1 MSRHHDSNI
10 DPFNAG
16 EPVMPEDTQ
25 PDDFPGDAC
34 SFADKDYS
42 APRKRPDAYRAPTDN
57 SPASVADNNSSIA
70 DKRAHRAWKAAFK
83 TRDGK
88 TNQKPRAS
96 NHTKSSSPKITGRR
110 SKLAIFILIV
120 FILVVAGNLL
130 DSTLFDESP
139 FASFEETFSTHDDDT
154 FDHSQAR
161 ELDPSEL
168 DEEESTV
175 YDVTCQTLSAL
186 QDNEDVRERICNNLS
201 QELKN
206 SYGYDVEDLGIDPTI
221 YANKLLG
228 NFTYKIES
236 VYAFTNNEDPA
247 DNRGTAF
254 FDYFVPSAY
263 DFDETFHEELSEY
276 LYDEGLSSAHG
287 QLTDAQ
293 KERVREIYNDAL
305 NEIENDDTESSY
317 GSLEF
322 SYDGAS
328 NTFGLKEQS
337 FNELVDSA
345 FQLF

>member
-57 SPASVADNNSSIA
+57 SPASVADNSSSVA
-70 DKRAHRAWKAAFK
+70 DKRTHRAWKAAFK

-96 NHTKSSSPKITGRR
+96 NHTKSSSSKTTGRR

-120 FILVVAGNLL
+120 FIFAVAGNLL
-130 DSTLFDESP
+130 DSAFFDESP
-139 FASFEETFSTHDDDT
+139 FAPFEDETLDLSR
-154 FDHSQAR
+154 AR

-175 YDVTCQTLSAL
+175 YDVACQTLSAL
-186 QDNEDVRERICNNLS
+186 QDNENVRERICNNLS

-228 NFTYKIES
+228 NFTYQIDS
-236 VYAFTNNEDPA
+236 VYAFTDNEDPA

-276 LYDEGLSSAHG
+276 LYDEGLTSAHS

-322 SYDGAS
+322 SYDDAS
-328 NTFGLKEQS
+328 NTFSLKEQS

>member
-57 SPASVADNNSSIA
+57 SPASVADNSPSVA
-70 DKRAHRAWKAAFK
+70 DKRTPRAWKAAFK
-83 TRDGK
+83 ARDGK
-88 TNQKPRAS
+88 TNQKPWAS
-96 NHTKSSSPKITGRR
+96 NHAKSSSSKTTGRR
-110 SKLAIFILIV
+110 NKLAIFILIV
-120 FILVVAGNLL
+120 FIFAVAGDLL
-130 DSTLFDESP
+130 ESTFFDESP
-139 FASFEETFSTHDDDT
+139 FASFEDET
-154 FDHSQAR
+154 FDHSRAR
-161 ELDPSEL
+161 QLDPSEL

-175 YDVTCQTLSAL
+175 YDVARQTLSAL

-206 SYGYDVEDLGIDPTI
+206 SYGYDVEDLGIDPTL
-221 YANKLLG
+221 YANKLLS
-228 NFTYKIES
+228 NFTYQIES
-236 VYAFTNNEDPA
+236 VYAFTDNEDPA

-276 LYDEGLSSAHG
+276 LYDEGLSSANS

-328 NTFGLKEQS
+328 NTFSLKEQS

>member
-1 MSRHHDSNI
+1 
-10 DPFNAG
+10 
-16 EPVMPEDTQ
+16 MP
-25 PDDFPGDAC
+25 
-34 SFADKDYS
+34 
-42 APRKRPDAYRAPTDN
+42 
-57 SPASVADNNSSIA
+57 
-70 DKRAHRAWKAAFK
+70 
-83 TRDGK
+83 
-88 TNQKPRAS
+88 
-96 NHTKSSSPKITGRR
+96 
-110 SKLAIFILIV
+110 
-120 FILVVAGNLL
+120 
-130 DSTLFDESP
+130 
-139 FASFEETFSTHDDDT
+139 ETFSTHDDDT
-154 FDHSQAR
+154 FDHPRAR
-161 ELDPSEL
+161 QLDPSEL

-228 NFTYKIES
+228 NFTYQIES

-276 LYDEGLSSAHG
+276 LYDEGLSSAHS

-328 NTFGLKEQS
+328 NTFSLKEQS

>member
-16 EPVMPEDTQ
+16 EPIMPEDTQ
-25 PDDFPGDAC
+25 PSDFLGDAC

-42 APRKRPDAYRAPTDN
+42 APRKRPDAYHAPTDN
-57 SPASVADNNSSIA
+57 SPASVADNSSSVA
-70 DKRAHRAWKAAFK
+70 DKRTHRAWKTAFK

-88 TNQKPRAS
+88 TNQKSRAS
-96 NHTKSSSPKITGRR
+96 NHTKSSSSKTTGRR

-120 FILVVAGNLL
+120 FIFAVAGDLL
-130 DSTLFDESP
+130 ESTFFDEGP
-139 FASFEETFSTHDDDT
+139 FAPFEDET
-154 FDHSQAR
+154 FDHSRAR
-161 ELDPSEL
+161 QLDPSEL
-168 DEEESTV
+168 NEKESTV
-175 YDVTCQTLSAL
+175 YDVACQTLSAL

-206 SYGYDVEDLGIDPTI
+206 SYGYDVEDLGIDPTL

-228 NFTYKIES
+228 NFTYQIES
-236 VYAFTNNEDPA
+236 VYAFTDNEDSA

-276 LYDEGLSSAHG
+276 LYDEGLSSAHS

-293 KERVREIYNDAL
+293 KGRVREIYNDAL

-328 NTFGLKEQS
+328 NTFSLKEQS

>member
-57 SPASVADNNSSIA
+57 SPASIADNSPSVT
-70 DKRAHRAWKAAFK
+70 DKRTHRAWKAAFK
-83 TRDGK
+83 KRDGK
-88 TNQKPRAS
+88 TNQKSRAS
-96 NHTKSSSPKITGRR
+96 NHTKSSSSKTTGRR

-120 FILVVAGNLL
+120 FIFAVAGNLL
-130 DSTLFDESP
+130 DNIFFDESP
-139 FASFEETFSTHDDDT
+139 FAPFEDEM
-154 FDHSQAR
+154 FDHSRAR
-161 ELDPSEL
+161 QLDPSEL
-168 DEEESTV
+168 NEEESTV

-206 SYGYDVEDLGIDPTI
+206 SYGYDVVDLGIDPTL

-228 NFTYKIES
+228 NFTYQIDS

-276 LYDEGLSSAHG
+276 LYDEGLSSAHS

-328 NTFGLKEQS
+328 NTFSLKEQS

>member
-57 SPASVADNNSSIA
+57 SPASVAD
-70 DKRAHRAWKAAFK
+70 KRTHRAWKAAFK

-96 NHTKSSSPKITGRR
+96 DHTKSSSSKTTGRR

-120 FILVVAGNLL
+120 FIVAVAGNLL
-130 DSTLFDESP
+130 DNTFFDESP
-139 FASFEETFSTHDDDT
+139 FAPFEVETFDLSR
-154 FDHSQAR
+154 AR

-168 DEEESTV
+168 DKEESTV

-186 QDNEDVRERICNNLS
+186 QDNENVRERICNNLS
-201 QELKN
+201 QELKT
-206 SYGYDVEDLGIDPTI
+206 SYGYDFEDLGIDPRI

-228 NFTYKIES
+228 NFTYQIDS
-236 VYAFTNNEDPA
+236 VYAFTDNEDPA

-254 FDYFVPSAY
+254 FDYFVPNAY

-276 LYDEGLSSAHG
+276 LYDEGLSSAHS

-317 GSLEF
+317 ESLEF
-322 SYDGAS
+322 NYDGAS
-328 NTFGLKEQS
+328 NTFSLKEQS

>member
-16 EPVMPEDTQ
+16 EPIMPEDTQ
-25 PDDFPGDAC
+25 PSDFLGDAC

-57 SPASVADNNSSIA
+57 SPASVADNNSSVA
-70 DKRAHRAWKAAFK
+70 DKRTHRAWKAAFK

-96 NHTKSSSPKITGRR
+96 NPTKSSSSKTTGRR
-110 SKLAIFILIV
+110 NKLAIFILIV
-120 FILVVAGNLL
+120 FIFAVAGDLL
-130 DSTLFDESP
+130 ESTFFDESP
-139 FASFEETFSTHDDDT
+139 FAPFEDET
-154 FDHSQAR
+154 FDHSRAR
-161 ELDPSEL
+161 QLDPSEL

-175 YDVTCQTLSAL
+175 YDVARQTLSAL

-206 SYGYDVEDLGIDPTI
+206 SYGYDVDDLGIDPTL
-221 YANKLLG
+221 YANKLLS
-228 NFTYKIES
+228 NFTYQIES
-236 VYAFTNNEDPA
+236 VYAFTDNEDPA

-254 FDYFVPSAY
+254 FDYFIPSAY

-276 LYDEGLSSAHG
+276 LYDEGLSSAHS

-322 SYDGAS
+322 SYDDTS
-328 NTFGLKEQS
+328 NTFSLKEQS

>member
-16 EPVMPEDTQ
+16 EPIMPEDTQ
-25 PDDFPGDAC
+25 PSDFLGDAC

-57 SPASVADNNSSIA
+57 SPASVTDNSSSIA
-70 DKRAHRAWKAAFK
+70 DKRTHRAWKAAFK
-83 TRDGK
+83 KHDGK

-96 NHTKSSSPKITGRR
+96 NHIKSSSSKTTGRR

-130 DSTLFDESP
+130 DSTFFDESP
-139 FASFEETFSTHDDDT
+139 FAAFEDET
-154 FDHSQAR
+154 FDHSRVR

-175 YDVTCQTLSAL
+175 YDVARQTLSAL

-228 NFTYKIES
+228 NFTYQIDS
-236 VYAFTNNEDPA
+236 VYAFTDNEDPA

-276 LYDEGLSSAHG
+276 LYDEGLSSAHS

-322 SYDGAS
+322 SYDGTS
-328 NTFGLKEQS
+328 NTFSLKEQS

>member
-57 SPASVADNNSSIA
+57 SPASVAD
-70 DKRAHRAWKAAFK
+70 KRTHRTWKAAFK

-96 NHTKSSSPKITGRR
+96 NHTKSSSTKTTGRH

-120 FILVVAGNLL
+120 FIFAVAGDLL
-130 DSTLFDESP
+130 ESTFFDESP
-139 FASFEETFSTHDDDT
+139 FAPFEDET
-154 FDHSQAR
+154 FDHSRAR

-168 DEEESTV
+168 NEEESTV
-175 YDVTCQTLSAL
+175 YDVARQTLSAL

-206 SYGYDVEDLGIDPTI
+206 SYGYDVENLGIDPTL

-228 NFTYKIES
+228 NFTYQIES
-236 VYAFTNNEDPA
+236 VYAFTDNEDPA

-276 LYDEGLSSAHG
+276 LYDEGLSSAHS

-293 KERVREIYNDAL
+293 KEHVREIYNDAL

-328 NTFGLKEQS
+328 NTFSLKEQS

>member
-1 MSRHHDSNI
+1 MLTARPPTTPPPASPTTAPASPTKEPIVHGKQLSRHATAKRIKSPGH
-10 DPFNAG
+10 PTTPRGAPLRQ
-16 EPVMPEDTQ
+16 PVAAT
-25 PDDFPGDAC
+25 
-34 SFADKDYS
+34 
-42 APRKRPDAYRAPTDN
+42 
-57 SPASVADNNSSIA
+57 SSL
-70 DKRAHRAWKAAFK
+70 
-83 TRDGK
+83 
-88 TNQKPRAS
+88 
-96 NHTKSSSPKITGRR
+96 SSS
-110 SKLAIFILIV
+110 SSSSFFA
-120 FILVVAGNLL
+120 VAGNLL
-130 DSTLFDESP
+130 DSTFFDESP
-139 FASFEETFSTHDDDT
+139 FAPFEDET
-154 FDHSQAR
+154 FDHSRAR

-186 QDNEDVRERICNNLS
+186 QDNEDIRERICNNLS

-228 NFTYKIES
+228 NFTYQIES
-236 VYAFTNNEDPA
+236 VYAFSDNEDPA

>member
-16 EPVMPEDTQ
+16 EPIMPEDTQ
-25 PDDFPGDAC
+25 PSDFPGDAC

-42 APRKRPDAYRAPTDN
+42 APRKCPDAYRAPTDN
-57 SPASVADNNSSIA
+57 SPASVADNSSSVA
-70 DKRAHRAWKAAFK
+70 DKRTHRAWKTAFK
-83 TRDGK
+83 TRNGK
-88 TNQKPRAS
+88 TNQKPWAS
-96 NHTKSSSPKITGRR
+96 NHTKSSSSKTTGRR
-110 SKLAIFILIV
+110 NKLAIFILIV
-120 FILVVAGNLL
+120 FIFAVAGNLL
-130 DSTLFDESP
+130 DSTFFDESP
-139 FASFEETFSTHDDDT
+139 FAPFEDET
-154 FDHSQAR
+154 FDHSRAR

-168 DEEESTV
+168 NEEESTV
-175 YDVTCQTLSAL
+175 YDVACQTLSAL

-206 SYGYDVEDLGIDPTI
+206 SYGYDVVDLGIDPTL

-228 NFTYKIES
+228 NFTYQIDS
-236 VYAFTNNEDPA
+236 VYAFTDNEDPA

-254 FDYFVPSAY
+254 FDYFVPSTY

-276 LYDEGLSSAHG
+276 LYDEGLGSAHS

-305 NEIENDDTESSY
+305 NKIENDDTESSY

-328 NTFGLKEQS
+328 NTFSLKEQS

>member
-16 EPVMPEDTQ
+16 EPIMPEDTQ
-25 PDDFPGDAC
+25 PSDFLGDAC

-57 SPASVADNNSSIA
+57 SPASVADNSPSVT
-70 DKRAHRAWKAAFK
+70 DKETHRAWKAAFK

-96 NHTKSSSPKITGRR
+96 NHIKSSSSKTTGRR

-130 DSTLFDESP
+130 DSTFFDESP
-139 FASFEETFSTHDDDT
+139 FAAFEDET
-154 FDHSQAR
+154 FDHSRAR
-161 ELDPSEL
+161 QPDPSEL

-175 YDVTCQTLSAL
+175 YDVARQTLSAL

-201 QELKN
+201 QELKT
-206 SYGYDVEDLGIDPTI
+206 SYGYDVEDLGIDPRI

-228 NFTYKIES
+228 NFTYQIDS
-236 VYAFTNNEDPA
+236 VYAFTDNEDPA
-247 DNRGTAF
+247 DNRGTTF

-276 LYDEGLSSAHG
+276 LYDEGLSSAHS

-322 SYDGAS
+322 SYDGTS
-328 NTFGLKEQS
+328 NTFSLKEQS

>member
-16 EPVMPEDTQ
+16 EPIMPEDTQ
-25 PDDFPGDAC
+25 PSDFLDDAC

-57 SPASVADNNSSIA
+57 SPASVAHTSSSVA
-70 DKRAHRAWKAAFK
+70 DKRTHRAWKAAFK

-96 NHTKSSSPKITGRR
+96 NHIKSSSSKTTGRR

-130 DSTLFDESP
+130 DSTFFDESP
-139 FASFEETFSTHDDDT
+139 FAAFEDET
-154 FDHSQAR
+154 FDHSRAR
-161 ELDPSEL
+161 QLDPSEL

-175 YDVTCQTLSAL
+175 YDVARQTLSAL
-186 QDNEDVRERICNNLS
+186 QDNEDVGERICNNLS

-228 NFTYKIES
+228 NFTYQIDS
-236 VYAFTNNEDPA
+236 VYAFTDNEDPA

-276 LYDEGLSSAHG
+276 LYDEGLSSAHS

-328 NTFGLKEQS
+328 NTFTLEEQS

>member
-16 EPVMPEDTQ
+16 EPIMPEDTQ
-25 PDDFPGDAC
+25 PSDFLGDAC

-42 APRKRPDAYRAPTDN
+42 APRKRPDAYHAPTDN
-57 SPASVADNNSSIA
+57 SPASVADNSSSIA
-70 DKRAHRAWKAAFK
+70 DKRTHRAWKAAFK

-88 TNQKPRAS
+88 TNRKPRTS
-96 NHTKSSSPKITGRR
+96 NHTKSSSSKTTGRR
-110 SKLAIFILIV
+110 NKLAIFILIV
-120 FILVVAGNLL
+120 FIFAVAGNLL
-130 DSTLFDESP
+130 DNTFFDESP
-139 FASFEETFSTHDDDT
+139 FAPFEDEM
-154 FDHSQAR
+154 FDHSRAR
-161 ELDPSEL
+161 QLDPSEL
-168 DEEESTV
+168 NEEESTV
-175 YDVTCQTLSAL
+175 YDVACQTLSAL

-206 SYGYDVEDLGIDPTI
+206 SYGYDVVDLGIDPTL

-228 NFTYKIES
+228 NFTYQIDS

-276 LYDEGLSSAHG
+276 LYDEGLSSAHS

-328 NTFGLKEQS
+328 NTFSLKEQS

>member
-57 SPASVADNNSSIA
+57 SPASVAD
-70 DKRAHRAWKAAFK
+70 KRTHRAWKAAFK

-96 NHTKSSSPKITGRR
+96 DHTKSSSSKTTGRR

-120 FILVVAGNLL
+120 FIVAVAGNLL
-130 DSTLFDESP
+130 DNTFFDESP
-139 FASFEETFSTHDDDT
+139 FAAFEDET
-154 FDHSQAR
+154 FDHSRAR
-161 ELDPSEL
+161 QLDPSEL

-206 SYGYDVEDLGIDPTI
+206 SYGYDVEDLGIDPTL

-228 NFTYKIES
+228 NFTYQIDS
-236 VYAFTNNEDPA
+236 VYAFTDSEDPT

-276 LYDEGLSSAHG
+276 LYDEGLSSAHS

-328 NTFGLKEQS
+328 NTFSLKEQS

>member
-16 EPVMPEDTQ
+16 EPIMPEDTQ
-25 PDDFPGDAC
+25 PSDFLGDAC

-57 SPASVADNNSSIA
+57 SPASVADNSPSVT
-70 DKRAHRAWKAAFK
+70 DKETHRAWKAAFK
-83 TRDGK
+83 TRDDK
-88 TNQKPRAS
+88 TNQKPRES
-96 NHTKSSSPKITGRR
+96 NHTKSSSSKTTGRR

-120 FILVVAGNLL
+120 FIFAVAGNLL

-139 FASFEETFSTHDDDT
+139 FAPFEDET
-154 FDHSQAR
+154 FDHSRAR

-168 DEEESTV
+168 NEEESTV
-175 YDVTCQTLSAL
+175 YDVARQTLSAL

-206 SYGYDVEDLGIDPTI
+206 SYGYDVVDLGIDPTL

-228 NFTYKIES
+228 NFTYQIDS
-236 VYAFTNNEDPA
+236 VYAFTDNEDPT

-276 LYDEGLSSAHG
+276 LYDERLSSAHS

-328 NTFGLKEQS
+328 NTFSLKEQS

>member
-57 SPASVADNNSSIA
+57 SPASVAD
-70 DKRAHRAWKAAFK
+70 KRTHRAWKAAFK

-96 NHTKSSSPKITGRR
+96 DHTKSSSSKTTGRR

-120 FILVVAGNLL
+120 FIVAVAGNLL
-130 DSTLFDESP
+130 DNTFFDESP
-139 FASFEETFSTHDDDT
+139 FAPFEVETFDLSR
-154 FDHSQAR
+154 AR

-168 DEEESTV
+168 DKEESTV

-186 QDNEDVRERICNNLS
+186 QDNENVRERICNNLS
-201 QELKN
+201 QELKT
-206 SYGYDVEDLGIDPTI
+206 SYGYDVEDLGIDPRI

-228 NFTYKIES
+228 NFTYQIDS
-236 VYAFTNNEDPA
+236 VYAFTDNEDPA

-254 FDYFVPSAY
+254 FDYFVPNAY

-276 LYDEGLSSAHG
+276 LYDEGLSSANS

-317 GSLEF
+317 ESLEF
-322 SYDGAS
+322 NYDGAS
-328 NTFGLKEQS
+328 NTFSLKEQS

>member
-25 PDDFPGDAC
+25 PSDFLGDAC

-57 SPASVADNNSSIA
+57 SPASVADNSSSVA

-83 TRDGK
+83 TRDDK

-96 NHTKSSSPKITGRR
+96 NHTKSSSPKTTGRR

-161 ELDPSEL
+161 KDRK
-168 DEEESTV
+168 STR
-175 YDVTCQTLSAL
+175 L
-186 QDNEDVRERICNNLS
+186 
-201 QELKN
+201 N
-206 SYGYDVEDLGIDPTI
+206 S
-221 YANKLLG
+221 
-228 NFTYKIES
+228 S
-236 VYAFTNNEDPA
+236 
-247 DNRGTAF
+247 
-254 FDYFVPSAY
+254 
-263 DFDETFHEELSEY
+263 H
-276 LYDEGLSSAHG
+276 
-287 QLTDAQ
+287 
-293 KERVREIYNDAL
+293 
-305 NEIENDDTESSY
+305 
-317 GSLEF
+317 
-322 SYDGAS
+322 
-328 NTFGLKEQS
+328 
-337 FNELVDSA
+337 
-345 FQLF
+345 

>member
-57 SPASVADNNSSIA
+57 SPASVADNSSSVA
-70 DKRAHRAWKAAFK
+70 DKRTHRAWKTAFK

-96 NHTKSSSPKITGRR
+96 NHTKSSSSKTTSRR
-110 SKLAIFILIV
+110 GKLAIFILIV
-120 FILVVAGNLL
+120 FIFAVAGNLL
-130 DSTLFDESP
+130 DSTFFDESP
-139 FASFEETFSTHDDDT
+139 FASFEDETFDQ
-154 FDHSQAR
+154 SQAR
-161 ELDPSEL
+161 QLDPSEL
-168 DEEESTV
+168 DKEESTV
-175 YDVTCQTLSAL
+175 YDVASQTLSAL

-228 NFTYKIES
+228 NFTYQIDS
-236 VYAFTNNEDPA
+236 VYAFTDNEDPA

-276 LYDEGLSSAHG
+276 LYDEGLSSAHS

-328 NTFGLKEQS
+328 NTFSLKEQS

>member
-25 PDDFPGDAC
+25 PDDFPGNAC

-42 APRKRPDAYRAPTDN
+42 APRKRPDAYRVPTDN
-57 SPASVADNNSSIA
+57 SSASVADNSPSVA
-70 DKRAHRAWKAAFK
+70 DKRTHRAWKAAFK

-88 TNQKPRAS
+88 TNQKSRAS
-96 NHTKSSSPKITGRR
+96 NHTKSSSSKTTGRR

-120 FILVVAGNLL
+120 FIFAVAGDLL
-130 DSTLFDESP
+130 ESTFFDKSP
-139 FASFEETFSTHDDDT
+139 FASFEDET
-154 FDHSQAR
+154 FDHSRTRQ
-161 ELDPSEL
+161 LDPSEL

-206 SYGYDVEDLGIDPTI
+206 SYGYNVEDLGIDPTI

-228 NFTYKIES
+228 NFTYQIES
-236 VYAFTNNEDPA
+236 VYAFTDNEDSA

-263 DFDETFHEELSEY
+263 DFDETFHEKLSEY
-276 LYDEGLSSAHG
+276 LYDEGLSSTHS

-328 NTFGLKEQS
+328 NTFSLKEQS

>member
-57 SPASVADNNSSIA
+57 SPASVADNSSSIA

-88 TNQKPRAS
+88 TNQKSRAS
-96 NHTKSSSPKITGRR
+96 NHIKSSSSKTTGRR

-120 FILVVAGNLL
+120 FIFAVAGNLL
-130 DSTLFDESP
+130 DNTFFDESP
-139 FASFEETFSTHDDDT
+139 FAPFEVETFDLSR
-154 FDHSQAR
+154 AR

-168 DEEESTV
+168 DKEESTV

-186 QDNEDVRERICNNLS
+186 QDNENVRERICNNLS

-228 NFTYKIES
+228 NFTYQIDS
-236 VYAFTNNEDPA
+236 VYAFTDNEDPA

-276 LYDEGLSSAHG
+276 LYDEGLSSAHS

-322 SYDGAS
+322 SYDGTS
-328 NTFGLKEQS
+328 NTFSLKEQS

>member
-16 EPVMPEDTQ
+16 EPIMPEDTQ
-25 PDDFPGDAC
+25 PSDFLGDAC

-57 SPASVADNNSSIA
+57 SPASVADNSSSIA
-70 DKRAHRAWKAAFK
+70 DKRTHRAWKAAFK

-96 NHTKSSSPKITGRR
+96 NHTKRSSSKTTGRR

-120 FILVVAGNLL
+120 FIFAVAGDLL
-130 DSTLFDESP
+130 ESTFFDESP
-139 FASFEETFSTHDDDT
+139 FAPFEDET
-154 FDHSQAR
+154 FDHSRAR

-168 DEEESTV
+168 NEEESTV
-175 YDVTCQTLSAL
+175 YDVARQTLSAL

-206 SYGYDVEDLGIDPTI
+206 SYGYDVENLGIDPTL
-221 YANKLLG
+221 YANKLLS
-228 NFTYKIES
+228 NFTYQIES
-236 VYAFTNNEDPA
+236 VYAFTDNEDPA

-276 LYDEGLSSAHG
+276 LYDEGLSSAHS

-322 SYDGAS
+322 SYDDAS
-328 NTFGLKEQS
+328 NTFSLKEQS

>member
-16 EPVMPEDTQ
+16 EPIMPEDTQ
-25 PDDFPGDAC
+25 PSDFLGDAC

-42 APRKRPDAYRAPTDN
+42 APRKRPDAYHAPTDN
-57 SPASVADNNSSIA
+57 SPASVADNSSSIA
-70 DKRAHRAWKAAFK
+70 DKRTHRAWKAAFK

-88 TNQKPRAS
+88 TNRKPRTS
-96 NHTKSSSPKITGRR
+96 NHTKSSSSKTTGRR
-110 SKLAIFILIV
+110 NKLAIFILIV
-120 FILVVAGNLL
+120 FIFAVAGNLL
-130 DSTLFDESP
+130 DNTFFDESP
-139 FASFEETFSTHDDDT
+139 FAPFEDEM
-154 FDHSQAR
+154 FDHSRAR
-161 ELDPSEL
+161 QLDPSEL
-168 DEEESTV
+168 NEEESTV
-175 YDVTCQTLSAL
+175 YDVACQTLSAL

-206 SYGYDVEDLGIDPTI
+206 SYGYDVVDLSIDPTL

-228 NFTYKIES
+228 NFTYQIDS

-276 LYDEGLSSAHG
+276 LYDEGLSSAHS

-328 NTFGLKEQS
+328 NTFSLKEQS

>member
-42 APRKRPDAYRAPTDN
+42 APQKRPDAYRAPTDN
-57 SPASVADNNSSIA
+57 SLASVADNSSSVA
-70 DKRAHRAWKAAFK
+70 AKRTHRAWKAAFK

-88 TNQKPRAS
+88 TNQKSRAS
-96 NHTKSSSPKITGRR
+96 NHTKSSSSKTTGRR

-120 FILVVAGNLL
+120 FIFAVAGDLL
-130 DSTLFDESP
+130 ESTFFDEGP
-139 FASFEETFSTHDDDT
+139 FAPFEDET
-154 FDHSQAR
+154 FDHSGAR

-168 DEEESTV
+168 NEEESTV
-175 YDVTCQTLSAL
+175 YDVACQTLSAL

-206 SYGYDVEDLGIDPTI
+206 SYGYDVVDLGIDPTI

-228 NFTYKIES
+228 NFTYQIDS
-236 VYAFTNNEDPA
+236 VYAFTDNEDPA

-263 DFDETFHEELSEY
+263 DFDEAFHEELSEY
-276 LYDEGLSSAHG
+276 LYDEGLSSAHS

-322 SYDGAS
+322 SYDGDS
-328 NTFGLKEQS
+328 NTFSLKEQS

>member
-57 SPASVADNNSSIA
+57 SPASVAD
-70 DKRAHRAWKAAFK
+70 KRTHRAWKAAFK

-88 TNQKPRAS
+88 TNQKSRAS
-96 NHTKSSSPKITGRR
+96 NHIKSSSSKTTGRR

-130 DSTLFDESP
+130 DSTLFDKSP
-139 FASFEETFSTHDDDT
+139 FASFEETFSTHDDET
-154 FDHSQAR
+154 FDHSRAR
-161 ELDPSEL
+161 QLDPSEL
-168 DEEESTV
+168 DKEESTV

-186 QDNEDVRERICNNLS
+186 QDNENVRERICNNLS

-206 SYGYDVEDLGIDPTI
+206 SYGYDAEDLGIDPAI
-221 YANKLLG
+221 YTNKLLG
-228 NFTYKIES
+228 NFTYQIDS

-276 LYDEGLSSAHG
+276 LYDEGLSSAHS

-328 NTFGLKEQS
+328 NTFSLKEQS

>member
-1 MSRHHDSNI
+1 MTTIRLIH
-10 DPFNAG
+10 
-16 EPVMPEDTQ
+16 
-25 PDDFPGDAC
+25 
-34 SFADKDYS
+34 
-42 APRKRPDAYRAPTDN
+42 
-57 SPASVADNNSSIA
+57 
-70 DKRAHRAWKAAFK
+70 
-83 TRDGK
+83 
-88 TNQKPRAS
+88 PRA
-96 NHTKSSSPKITGRR
+96 R
-110 SKLAIFILIV
+110 SC
-120 FILVVAGNLL
+120 
-130 DSTLFDESP
+130 
-139 FASFEETFSTHDDDT
+139 
-154 FDHSQAR
+154 
-161 ELDPSEL
+161 PSEL
-168 DEEESTV
+168 NEEESTV

-228 NFTYKIES
+228 NFTYQIES

-276 LYDEGLSSAHG
+276 LYDEGLSSAHS
-287 QLTDAQ
+287 QLTNAQ
-293 KERVREIYNDAL
+293 KSACAKYNNDAL

-328 NTFGLKEQS
+328 NTFSLKEQS
-337 FNELVDSA
+337 FSELVDSA

>member
-57 SPASVADNNSSIA
+57 SPASVADNSSSIA

-88 TNQKPRAS
+88 TNQKSRAS
-96 NHTKSSSPKITGRR
+96 NHIKSSSSKTTGRR

-120 FILVVAGNLL
+120 FIFAVAGNLL
-130 DSTLFDESP
+130 DNTFFDESP
-139 FASFEETFSTHDDDT
+139 FAPFEVETFDL
-154 FDHSQAR
+154 SQAR

-168 DEEESTV
+168 DKEESTV

-186 QDNEDVRERICNNLS
+186 QDNENVRERICNNLS

-228 NFTYKIES
+228 NFTYQIDS
-236 VYAFTNNEDPA
+236 VYAFTDNEDPA

-276 LYDEGLSSAHG
+276 LYDEGLSSAHS

-322 SYDGAS
+322 SYDGTS
-328 NTFGLKEQS
+328 NTFSLKEQS

>member
-16 EPVMPEDTQ
+16 EPIMPEDTQ
-25 PDDFPGDAC
+25 PSDFLGDAC

-42 APRKRPDAYRAPTDN
+42 APRKRPDAYRAPADN
-57 SPASVADNNSSIA
+57 SPASVADNSSSIA
-70 DKRAHRAWKAAFK
+70 DKRTHRAWKAAFK

-96 NHTKSSSPKITGRR
+96 NHTKRSSSKTTGRR
-110 SKLAIFILIV
+110 NKLAIFILIV
-120 FILVVAGNLL
+120 FIFAVAGNLL
-130 DSTLFDESP
+130 DSTFFDESP
-139 FASFEETFSTHDDDT
+139 FAPYEDET
-154 FDHSQAR
+154 FDHSRAR

-186 QDNEDVRERICNNLS
+186 QDDEDIRERICNNLS

-228 NFTYKIES
+228 NFTYQIES
-236 VYAFTNNEDPA
+236 VYAFTDNEDPA

-305 NEIENDDTESSY
+305 DEIENDDTESSY

-328 NTFGLKEQS
+328 NTFSLKEQS

>member
-42 APRKRPDAYRAPTDN
+42 APLKRPDAYRAPTDN
-57 SPASVADNNSSIA
+57 SPASVADNSSSVA
-70 DKRAHRAWKAAFK
+70 DKRTHRAWKAAFK
-83 TRDGK
+83 TRNGK
-88 TNQKPRAS
+88 TNQKPWAS
-96 NHTKSSSPKITGRR
+96 NHTKSSSSKTTGRR
-110 SKLAIFILIV
+110 NKLAIFILIV
-120 FILVVAGNLL
+120 FIFAVAGNLL
-130 DSTLFDESP
+130 DSTFFDESP
-139 FASFEETFSTHDDDT
+139 FAPFEDET
-154 FDHSQAR
+154 FDHSRAR

-168 DEEESTV
+168 NEEESTV
-175 YDVTCQTLSAL
+175 YDVACQTLSAL

-206 SYGYDVEDLGIDPTI
+206 SYGYDVVDLGIDPTI

-228 NFTYKIES
+228 NFTYQIDS
-236 VYAFTNNEDPA
+236 VYAFTDNEDPA

-276 LYDEGLSSAHG
+276 LYDEGLGSAHS

-305 NEIENDDTESSY
+305 DEIENDDTESSY

-328 NTFGLKEQS
+328 NTFSLKEQS
-337 FNELVDSA
+337 YNELVDSA

>member
-57 SPASVADNNSSIA
+57 SPASVADNSSSIA
-70 DKRAHRAWKAAFK
+70 DKRAHRAWKAASK

-96 NHTKSSSPKITGRR
+96 NHTKSSSSKTTGRR

-120 FILVVAGNLL
+120 FIFAVAGNLL
-130 DSTLFDESP
+130 DNTFFDESP
-139 FASFEETFSTHDDDT
+139 FAPFEDET
-154 FDHSQAR
+154 FDHSRAR
-161 ELDPSEL
+161 QLDSSEL
-168 DEEESTV
+168 NEEESTV

-186 QDNEDVRERICNNLS
+186 QDNENVRERICNNLS

-206 SYGYDVEDLGIDPTI
+206 SYGYDAEDLGIDPTI

-228 NFTYKIES
+228 NFTYQIDS
-236 VYAFTNNEDPA
+236 VYAFTDNEDPA

-276 LYDEGLSSAHG
+276 LYDEGLSSAHS

-293 KERVREIYNDAL
+293 KERMREIYNDAL

-322 SYDGAS
+322 SYGDAS
-328 NTFGLKEQS
+328 NTFSLKEQS

>member
-16 EPVMPEDTQ
+16 EPIMPEDTQ
-25 PDDFPGDAC
+25 PSDFLGDAC

-42 APRKRPDAYRAPTDN
+42 APRKRPDAYHAPTDN
-57 SPASVADNNSSIA
+57 SPASVADNSSSIA
-70 DKRAHRAWKAAFK
+70 DKRTHRAWKAAFK

-88 TNQKPRAS
+88 TNRKPRTS
-96 NHTKSSSPKITGRR
+96 NHTKSSSSKTTGRR
-110 SKLAIFILIV
+110 NKLAIFILIV
-120 FILVVAGNLL
+120 FIFAVAGNLL
-130 DSTLFDESP
+130 DNTFFDESP
-139 FASFEETFSTHDDDT
+139 FAPFEDEM
-154 FDHSQAR
+154 FDHSRAR
-161 ELDPSEL
+161 QLDPSEL
-168 DEEESTV
+168 NEEESTV
-175 YDVTCQTLSAL
+175 YDVACQTLSAL

-206 SYGYDVEDLGIDPTI
+206 SYGYDVVDLGIDPTL

-228 NFTYKIES
+228 NFTYQIDS

-276 LYDEGLSSAHG
+276 LYDEGLSSAHS

-317 GSLEF
+317 GSIEF

-328 NTFGLKEQS
+328 NTFSLKEQS

>member
-1 MSRHHDSNI
+1 MSKHHDSNI

-16 EPVMPEDTQ
+16 EPIMPEDTQ
-25 PDDFPGDAC
+25 PSDFLGDAC

-42 APRKRPDAYRAPTDN
+42 APRKRPDAYRAPADN
-57 SPASVADNNSSIA
+57 SPASVADTSSSVA
-70 DKRAHRAWKAAFK
+70 DKRTHRAWKAAFK

-88 TNQKPRAS
+88 TNQKPQAS
-96 NHTKSSSPKITGRR
+96 NHTKSSSSKTTGHR

-120 FILVVAGNLL
+120 FIVAVAGDLL
-130 DSTLFDESP
+130 DSTFFDESP
-139 FASFEETFSTHDDDT
+139 FAPFEGKTL
-154 FDHSQAR
+154 DHSQAKQ
-161 ELDPSEL
+161 LDPSEL

-206 SYGYDVEDLGIDPTI
+206 SYGYDVEDLGIDPTL

-228 NFTYKIES
+228 NFTYQIES
-236 VYAFTNNEDPA
+236 VYAFTDNEDPA

-263 DFDETFHEELSEY
+263 DFDETFHEELNEY
-276 LYDEGLSSAHG
+276 LNSEGLTSAHS

-328 NTFGLKEQS
+328 NTFSLKEQS

>member
-16 EPVMPEDTQ
+16 EPIMPEDTQ
-25 PDDFPGDAC
+25 PSDFLGDAC

-57 SPASVADNNSSIA
+57 SPASVADNNSSVA
-70 DKRAHRAWKAAFK
+70 DKRTHRAWKAAFK

-96 NHTKSSSPKITGRR
+96 NHTKSSSSKTTGRR

-120 FILVVAGNLL
+120 FIFAVAGNLL
-130 DSTLFDESP
+130 DNTFFDESP
-139 FASFEETFSTHDDDT
+139 FAPFEDETFDL
-154 FDHSQAR
+154 SQAKQ
-161 ELDPSEL
+161 LDPSEL

-186 QDNEDVRERICNNLS
+186 QGNENVRERICNNLS

-206 SYGYDVEDLGIDPTI
+206 SYGYDAEDLGIDPTI

-228 NFTYKIES
+228 NFTYQIDS
-236 VYAFTNNEDPA
+236 VYAFTDNEDPA

-276 LYDEGLSSAHG
+276 LYDEGLSSAHS

-322 SYDGAS
+322 SYDGTS
-328 NTFGLKEQS
+328 NTFSLKEQS

>member
-25 PDDFPGDAC
+25 PSDFLGDAC

-57 SPASVADNNSSIA
+57 SPASIA

-88 TNQKPRAS
+88 TNQKPRAT
-96 NHTKSSSPKITGRR
+96 NHTKSSSSSSKTTGRR

-228 NFTYKIES
+228 NFTYQIES

-263 DFDETFHEELSEY
+263 DFDETFREELSEY
-276 LYDEGLSSAHG
+276 LYDEGLSSAHS

-328 NTFGLKEQS
+328 NTFSLKEQS
-337 FNELVDSA
+337 FDELVDSA